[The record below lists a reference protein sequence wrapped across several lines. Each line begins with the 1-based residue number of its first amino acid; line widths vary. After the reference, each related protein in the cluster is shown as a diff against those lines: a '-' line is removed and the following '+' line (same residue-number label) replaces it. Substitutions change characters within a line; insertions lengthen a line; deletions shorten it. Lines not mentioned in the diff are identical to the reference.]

1 MNNDIFKYI
10 SKSDNTFFS
19 SFKGEELEDL
29 FVLIDDVYME
39 LRENLGLSNDIT
51 FGLEIEFEES
61 NNVEIEKWLEV
72 NHLTSWYLHDDVSL
86 KRGGEVTSSILYDKK
101 ETYEELNT
109 VCSII
114 KKQAK
119 SFNNAGGHIHIG
131 SQIINKDS
139 KVLLN
144 LLKLWAVYE
153 NIIFRF
159 SYGEYLTGRRNIDH
173 YAKVMHEEFIKVYEK
188 YKESDISFLE
198 LIKVLQANT
207 KYQALNFNNVKQ
219 EDFDYGNTL
228 EVRCPNATLNS
239 VIWQNNV
246 NFFTKLFTYAKSL
259 DFDYDKL
266 DRRYNINKDNYN
278 LYSMY
283 NEIYLRQALELCDLI
298 FNNNLDKV
306 YFLRQYIKSF
316 EVGDK
321 PFVRAKVMTV

>member
-10 SKSDNTFFS
+10 SKSDNTSFS

-39 LRENLGLSNDIT
+39 LRESLGLSNDIT
-51 FGLEIEFEES
+51 FGVEIEFEES
-61 NNVEIEKWLEV
+61 NNVEITKWLEV

-114 KKQAK
+114 KKQSK
-119 SFNNAGGHIHIG
+119 SLNNAGGHIHIG

-139 KVLLN
+139 KNLLN

-219 EDFDYGNTL
+219 EDFDY
-228 EVRCPNATLNS
+228 
-239 VIWQNNV
+239 
-246 NFFTKLFTYAKSL
+246 
-259 DFDYDKL
+259 DKL